1 MKKVLYIIFISLF
14 SLTMISCSVDD
25 TEKIHEP
32 IRKGGDSVNDVLD
45 PIADVVDDGLDGV
58 NDGLEEVTGS
68 GGDSNTTLS
77 APSGLTA
84 TGTAGQVSL
93 DWSAV
98 TSANSYTVLGQCNW
112 H

>member
-1 MKKVLYIIFISLF
+1 
-14 SLTMISCSVDD
+14 MISCSADD

-32 IRKGGDSVNDVLD
+32 IRKGGDTVNDVLD
-45 PIADVVDDGLDGV
+45 PIADVVDDGLDVV
-58 NDGLEEVTGS
+58 NDGLEEVTGG

-98 TSANSYTVLGQCNW
+98 TSASSYTVYWDNATGINSSSTWGFYLEGV
-112 H
+112 